1 MGKPSAFA
9 KLKTEEAPPPL
20 PPKPA
25 VVSDSAQKQASR
37 VGLKTVIFYDVPEA
51 VRELKRVGVDN
62 DRTIQDLM
70 REAVDDLLVKYGRH
84 AFGKR

>member
-1 MGKPSAFA
+1 MAKQSAFA
-9 KLKTEEAPPPL
+9 RVLKTEETALP
-20 PPKPA
+20 PPKPV
-25 VVSDSAQKQASR
+25 VVSDSAPRQASR
-37 VGLKTVIFYDVPEA
+37 IGLKTVIFYDIPEA